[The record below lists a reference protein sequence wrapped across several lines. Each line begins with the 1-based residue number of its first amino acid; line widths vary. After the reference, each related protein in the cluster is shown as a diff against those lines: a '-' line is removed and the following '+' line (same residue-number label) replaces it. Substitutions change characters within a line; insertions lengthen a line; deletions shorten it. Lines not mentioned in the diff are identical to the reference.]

1 MATRYP
7 TRRAGVLPSLLVV
20 VLVACMTT
28 AVPVAQEVAPEY
40 RVKAEYLYNFVKYVE
55 WPEPSNRTVR
65 ICVAGQ
71 NPFGSVLEEL
81 IRNERILRMP
91 LTTKT
96 ILAPEPGCDVIFAP
110 RTSNMGAYIRAS
122 AGMPILTVGET
133 PRFIEQ
139 GGIIRFFAEDDGV
152 RFEINRT
159 AAERVGLRIS
169 SRLLQ
174 LAQITARGPDER

>member
-1 MATRYP
+1 MR
-7 TRRAGVLPSLLVV
+7 LLLVA
-20 VLVACMTT
+20 VLAGCVST
-28 AVPVAQEVAPEY
+28 AIPVAQEVLPEY

-55 WPEPSNRTVR
+55 WPDPSNRTVR

-71 NPFGSVLEEL
+71 NPFGNVLNEL

-91 LTTKT
+91 PTKT
-96 ILAPEPGCDVIFAP
+96 ILEPEPGCDVIFAP
-110 RTSNMGAYIRAS
+110 RTSTISAYLRAS

-139 GGIIRFFAEDDGV
+139 GGLVRFFTEDGGGV
-152 RFEINRT
+152 RFEIDRI

-174 LAQITARGPDER
+174 LAQITERGPDEK